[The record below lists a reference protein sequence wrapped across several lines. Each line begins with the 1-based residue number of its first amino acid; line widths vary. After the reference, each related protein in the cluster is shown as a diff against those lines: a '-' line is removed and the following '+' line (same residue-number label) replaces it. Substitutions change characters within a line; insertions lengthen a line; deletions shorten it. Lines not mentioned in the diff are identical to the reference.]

1 MLTKENLKPSTIRS
15 YLSSIATL
23 HKLQNKN
30 AENFSNYIVKALIR
44 GAENLKLYAQDKKET
59 RKIMTL
65 PLLKLL
71 GHALAT
77 CDWSPNSVQVF
88 WACCLLLFF
97 GSLRIGEVLPPSS
110 FKFNPFE
117 TLLWEDLIFRKDS
130 ILVHVKIPKSRNPQG
145 DFIDIF
151 EFKGHG
157 CCPVSALR
165 ALRDSSPKSS
175 VPNSPVFQFSSGKF
189 LTPNLFNVCLR
200 DLLRPLIGLES
211 DSLSAHSFRA
221 ALPSALATDPTSVL
235 STDLKLWGRWHSSS
249 YSLYT
254 RLKFDQRK
262 SLFNKICL
270 VLNKLQS

>member
-1 MLTKENLKPSTIRS
+1 MLTEQNLKPSTVRS
-15 YLSSIATL
+15 YLSSLATL
-23 HKLQNKN
+23 HKLQNKD
-30 AENFSNYIVKALIR
+30 AVNFSNYIVKALIR
-44 GAENLKLYAQDKKET
+44 GAENLKLYAQHRKET

-97 GSLRIGEVLPPSS
+97 GSLRIGEVLPPSC

-117 TLLWEDLIFRKDS
+117 TLLWEDIIFRKDS
-130 ILVHVKIPKSRNPQG
+130 ILVHVKIPKSKNPQG

-165 ALRDSSPKSS
+165 TLRDSSPKPS

-189 LTPNLFNVCLR
+189 LTPNLFNICLR
-200 DLLRPLIGLES
+200 ELLRPLIGLDS
-211 DSLSAHSFRA
+211 DCLSAHSFRA